1 MDRNGTKEHTPQ
13 QIAAA
18 LGIAPRAVGR
28 GAPNNLE
35 PTSPVVHGTR
45 FIPPLSQCE
54 FVISNVLEELQKDAF
69 PSTAG
74 HRPSRCTGAAIQV
87 SHPLR

>member
-1 MDRNGTKEHTPQ
+1 MDRNGPKEHTPQ
-13 QIAAA
+13 NIAAA
-18 LGIAPRAVGR
+18 LGMGLKTGR
-28 GAPNNLE
+28 GNQMDQA
-35 PTSPVVHGTR
+35 SPVVPGTR

-69 PSTAG
+69 PATAG

-87 SHPLR
+87 GI